1 MLSAFP
7 SGKVESRA
15 SWAYIFEFSGQNS
28 GRKIEG
34 MRILQEFRSK
44 YLPIII
50 LGMNMESSE
59 TFVCRACQADFSK
72 KEEYRKHIMRPH
84 KVKNQRIPNPKMKL
98 SKSKQTTIP
107 KPSES
112 KQTTVPKPSKS
123 KQTNIPKPSKSKQ
136 TSIQKP
142 SKSKQANSVQDI

>member
-1 MLSAFP
+1 MPSAHP
-7 SGKVESRA
+7 TGKIESIA
-15 SWAYIFEFSGQNS
+15 SREYLFEFSGQNS

-44 YLPIII
+44 YSPIII
-50 LGMNMESSE
+50 LGMDMESSE

-107 KPSES
+107 KPS
-112 KQTTVPKPSKS
+112 KS
-123 KQTNIPKPSKSKQ
+123 KQISIPKPSKSK
-136 TSIQKP
+136 
-142 SKSKQANSVQDI
+142 

>member
-1 MLSAFP
+1 MPSAHP
-7 SGKVESRA
+7 TGKIESIA
-15 SWAYIFEFSGQNS
+15 SREYFLNFLVKIPVG
-28 GRKIEG
+28 KIEG

-44 YLPIII
+44 YSPIII
-50 LGMNMESSE
+50 LGMDMESSE
-59 TFVCRACQADFSK
+59 TFVCRACQANFGK

-136 TSIQKP
+136 TSIKKP

>member
-1 MLSAFP
+1 
-7 SGKVESRA
+7 
-15 SWAYIFEFSGQNS
+15 
-28 GRKIEG
+28 

-59 TFVCRACQADFSK
+59 SFVCRACQANFSN

-98 SKSKQTTIP
+98 IRTCDLCNKTCKNEANLDQHKKEVHEKKEPLQCSICKHSFHSKRTLSAHF
-107 KPSES
+107 SLAH
-112 KQTTVPKPSKS
+112 
-123 KQTNIPKPSKSKQ
+123 
-136 TSIQKP
+136 
-142 SKSKQANSVQDI
+142 ANSNFSITLSLRCSKCQKSFRLKQYLDRHIEFNSC